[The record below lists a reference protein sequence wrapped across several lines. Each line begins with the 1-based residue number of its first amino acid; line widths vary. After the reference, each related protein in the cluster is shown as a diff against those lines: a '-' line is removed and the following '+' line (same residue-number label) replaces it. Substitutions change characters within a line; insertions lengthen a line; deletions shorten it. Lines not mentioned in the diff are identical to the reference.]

1 MAINDLIRPFAQRM
15 TIETSITPPIDVDD
29 PFGPTEGPGAV
40 AQGKAALALLKPKI
54 TLYGAGGDPIIWSP
68 YGEPSIFGVAVFWYY
83 AAKVAK
89 SSFSI
94 GRRRRNRWPTPSPS
108 TSAKRTGVRS
118 SGTSSSANRE
128 GASRLS

>member
-68 YGEPSIFGVAVFWYY
+68 YGEPSIFGVA
-83 AAKVAK
+83 
-89 SSFSI
+89 
-94 GRRRRNRWPTPSPS
+94 G
-108 TSAKRTGVRS
+108 
-118 SGTSSSANRE
+118 
-128 GASRLS
+128 GAIFGAGILFLAGYGAYKLIFDRKKKKK